1 MEQKYYE
8 IGDKFS
14 FNGETYETKE
24 ETELSCEKCA
34 FKNECQCNLQCGS
47 NERKDGKDVYF
58 EKVENMELDEEQI
71 SDGVVVREDA
81 KINVDAIKTFNNI
94 PTRRY
99 TSRNKVYKIDPMLN
113 GLQVLSKGNSILWI
127 AKLNGSRVR
136 ISLLI
141 AIDSFCFNE
150 HCDCCVRSDQWSHE

>member
-58 EKVENMELDEEQI
+58 EKVENMELGEEQI
-71 SDGVVVREDA
+71 PDGVIGMEDA
-81 KINVDAIKTFNNI
+81 KINVDDIKPCTAKGNLVNSLNAAVKQFEKQTGLTIKTI
-94 PTRRY
+94 
-99 TSRNKVYKIDPMLN
+99 SS
-113 GLQVLSKGNSILWI
+113 SKYFDNP
-127 AKLNGSRVR
+127 
-136 ISLLI
+136 
-141 AIDSFCFNE
+141 NE
-150 HCDCCVRSDQWSHE
+150 TVS

>member
-8 IGDKFS
+8 IGEKFS

-58 EKVENMELDEEQI
+58 EKVEDI
-71 SDGVVVREDA
+71 VTGKR
-81 KINVDAIKTFNNI
+81 
-94 PTRRY
+94 
-99 TSRNKVYKIDPMLN
+99 
-113 GLQVLSKGNSILWI
+113 
-127 AKLNGSRVR
+127 KLEIGRAHV
-136 ISLLI
+136 
-141 AIDSFCFNE
+141 
-150 HCDCCVRSDQWSHE
+150 

>member
-81 KINVDAIKTFNNI
+81 KINVDAIKPPTAKENLLNN
-94 PTRRY
+94 
-99 TSRNKVYKIDPMLN
+99 LN
-113 GLQVLSKGNSILWI
+113 AAVKLFEKETGLTIKTISSSKYFDNPNEPDKTEWEITTIL
-127 AKLNGSRVR
+127 
-136 ISLLI
+136 
-141 AIDSFCFNE
+141 E
-150 HCDCCVRSDQWSHE
+150 